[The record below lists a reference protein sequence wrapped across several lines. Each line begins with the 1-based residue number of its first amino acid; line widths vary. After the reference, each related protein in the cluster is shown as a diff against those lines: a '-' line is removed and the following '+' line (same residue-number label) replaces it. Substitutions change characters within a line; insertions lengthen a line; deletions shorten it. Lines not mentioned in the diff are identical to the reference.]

1 MTKPAFDV
9 LTIGNAIVD
18 VFSRVEE
25 NFLAR
30 HNVTK
35 GMMRLVS
42 ETESAELFD
51 DMGPSTQISG
61 GSGANTAVG
70 VASFGGKVAFIGKVK
85 ADALGRVFTHD
96 TRTAGVHFE
105 TPHATSGPATAS
117 SLILITPDGE
127 RTMNTFLGACVHLS
141 PGDIDEAVVSQ
152 AKVTY
157 LEGYL
162 WDPPLAKEAFKKAA
176 RIARAAGRLVSITLS
191 DSFCVDRHRDSF
203 LDLIR
208 NDIDIVFANE
218 KEITSLYQVEH
229 FDEAMQR
236 VRKDCAIA
244 ALTRSE
250 AGCVIVKGDEVH
262 VVEAHPVE
270 KVVDATG
277 AGDLFASGFL
287 YGFTRDLPLVQCAR
301 LGALGAAEVISHVGA
316 RPELSLNDHAKANG
330 LI

>member
-1 MTKPAFDV
+1 MTKPTFDV

-25 NFLAR
+25 AFLSR

-42 ETESAELFD
+42 EKESAELFE

-70 VASFGGKVAFIGKVK
+70 IASFGARVAFIGKVK
-85 ADALGRVFTHD
+85 ADRLGKVFTHD
-96 TRTAGVHFE
+96 TQTAGVHFA
-105 TPHATSGPATAS
+105 TPHASSGPATAS

-127 RTMNTFLGACVHLS
+127 RTMNTFLGACVHLA
-141 PGDIDEAVVSQ
+141 PGDIDEAVV
-152 AKVTY
+152 ATARVTY

-191 DSFCVDRHRDSF
+191 DSFCVDRHRESF

-208 NDIDIVFANE
+208 SDIDIVFANE
-218 KEITSLYQVEH
+218 KEIKSLYQIDD
-229 FDEAMQR
+229 FDEALQR
-236 VRKDCAIA
+236 VRKDCSIA
-244 ALTRSE
+244 ALTRSQ
-250 AGCVIVKGDEVH
+250 AGCVIVKGDEIH
-262 VVEAHPVE
+262 VVEAHPVAQ
-270 KVVDATG
+270 VIDLTG
-277 AGDLFASGFL
+277 AGDLFAAGFL
-287 YGFTRDLPLVQCAR
+287 YGFTRDVPLAQCAR
-301 LGALGAAEVISHVGA
+301 LGALAAAEVISHVGA
-316 RPELSLNDHAKANG
+316 RPQISLNAHAKTNG
-330 LI
+330 LL

>member
-1 MTKPAFDV
+1 VRFETKPAPD
-9 LTIGNAIVD
+9 
-18 VFSRVEE
+18 
-25 NFLAR
+25 
-30 HNVTK
+30 
-35 GMMRLVS
+35 
-42 ETESAELFD
+42 
-51 DMGPSTQISG
+51 
-61 GSGANTAVG
+61 GA
-70 VASFGGKVAFIGKVK
+70 
-85 ADALGRVFTHD
+85 
-96 TRTAGVHFE
+96 
-105 TPHATSGPATAS
+105 ATARS
-117 SLILITPDGE
+117 YILVTPDGE
-127 RTMNTFLGACVHLS
+127 RTMNTFLGAAQDLR

-176 RIARAAGRLVSITLS
+176 RIARASGRLVSITLS

-218 KEITSLYQVEH
+218 KEITSLYQVDH

-262 VVEAHPVE
+262 VVDAHPVPQ
-270 KVVDATG
+270 VVDATG

-287 YGFTRDLPLVQCAR
+287 YGFTRDLALAQCAR
-301 LGALGAAEVISHVGA
+301 LGALAAAEVISHVGA
-316 RPELSLNDHAKANG
+316 RPQISLNAHAKANG
-330 LI
+330 LL